1 MRPFPAGP
9 ATRSALYL
17 LGLLAALKALSLVLM
32 AQAVA
37 SMLAG
42 LAAHDPAWADQLVL
56 GVAGAVLRSLTVWAQ
71 SVASRRAALG
81 VKEELRS
88 QLLEQALRNGTRS
101 AGPADGGLAVLATRG
116 LDALDNYYTQFL
128 PALVNCAA
136 IPLLLG
142 ARILFADWISAVVIV
157 LTVPL
162 VPLFMVL
169 IGRYTE
175 DRVREAQS
183 ALARLSGH
191 MLELAKGLPVLV
203 GLGRATAQRKALE
216 DMSEEYRSR
225 TMGTLRTAF
234 LSALALELI
243 ATISVAVVAVFIGVR
258 LVHGDMA
265 LEAGLLALILAP
277 DCYLP
282 LRELGTA
289 HHASDEGRAAL
300 AETTA
305 VLADPGASPLVPTP
319 AAGAAAGAEGQ
330 SADLAAAGV
339 PAGGPPA
346 VTVDG
351 LTVRFGGRTEAA
363 VGPLSFTADAGRITA
378 LDGPSGA
385 GKSTVLGVLAGTVGT
400 AASTVVSGRIGGFT
414 TAQVAWVPQ
423 HPVMVAPTVLDEIR
437 LYLGIPV
444 YGPDAEA
451 AAAGA
456 PGSLPGSA
464 ATARMSVRNP
474 AGTPANLPVGPAGDA
489 AALRCLAAVAAEH
502 LAAKHPAELSPGELR
517 RVALARGLARIE
529 AGATVLLL
537 DEPTAHLDRSSA
549 TVVNGALAGLRG
561 RVTVLLVAHDRQ
573 TRELADR
580 LVAVAPHGGVHRGIE
595 HTDRVALTA
604 SAGGD
609 TEVHAAAVLPPSTVR
624 AAAAAPVAVSASTAA
639 TLPNQTTAPAA
650 ATSVGGTP
658 VAEPDPARTGA
669 APGTPAAPST
679 QSAPHAGSVVVRLRR
694 LLAPV
699 AGRFAAAGAVGTL
712 AALFAVAL
720 AGLSGWLIIRA
731 SEQPPILY
739 LLTAI
744 VGVRFFGVGR
754 AGLRYAERL
763 LLHDAVFAALTR
775 LRGRLW
781 ESLSRRALSV
791 RRLLQGGNVL
801 GTVVDDVD
809 TLRDLLPRVVL
820 PPVTA
825 VAVAVTAV
833 VGIGFLLPAALPAVA
848 AAALLS
854 IIVAPALALAAD
866 RMSAGTEQQLRSGV
880 LRDVAAALDARAEL
894 HANGVTAPVLGAIS
908 RADRSATAASQR
920 SAWAEGLGQSL
931 TVLACAGAALASAVL
946 AAPLALSGA
955 VEPATVAVVVLV
967 QLALVEPYAAI
978 TTGVRQYPAL
988 RAVLRRISEAG
999 VLDAEADSGPEGGE
1013 AADGGLVP
1021 RAARPDGEPGIE
1033 LVDLAAGWPGGGN
1046 VFNGLT
1052 AAAGPGRWLAVTGA
1066 SGSGKSTLL
1075 AVTLGFLPAT
1085 SGDLFLTGRA
1095 AWCPQEA
1102 HLFDSTIRGNLLL
1115 ARPGA
1120 AVETESGRGNT
1131 AGDAVRA
1138 RDAAR
1143 GGEAAPSGG
1152 APAAGGGA
1160 PAGSDEQMRAALD
1173 AVGLGPVLARLED
1186 GLDTRIGPGGAFLS
1200 GGERQRLAVAR
1211 TLMTGADV
1219 ILLDEPTAHLDAAAG
1234 RLMLTELRDGLKDRT
1249 VVLVTH
1255 NPDDIDVA
1263 DIRLDLD
1270 AAAALGGNPVAAA
1283 VLARG

>member
-17 LGLLAALKALSLVLM
+17 LGLLSALKALSLVLI
-32 AQAVA
+32 AQSVA

-42 LAAHDPAWADQLVL
+42 LAAHDPAWANQLVL
-56 GVAGAVLRSLTVWAQ
+56 GAAGVVLRSLTVWAQ

-88 QLLEQALRNGTRS
+88 QLLGHALRNATRAS
-101 AGPADGGLAVLATRG
+101 GPSDGGLAVLATRG

-169 IGRYTE
+169 IGRFTE
-175 DRVREAQS
+175 ERVREAQS

-203 GLGRATAQRKALE
+203 GLGRAAAQRKALE

-225 TMGTLRTAF
+225 TMGTLRTAY
-234 LSALALELI
+234 LTALALELI
-243 ATISVAVVAVFIGVR
+243 TTNTVALVAVFIGVR

-289 HHASDEGRAAL
+289 HHASDDGRAAL

-305 VLADPGASPLVPTP
+305 VLADPGAVPLIPESGAP
-319 AAGAAAGAEGQ
+319 AAGSAAGRP
-330 SADLAAAGV
+330 AA
-339 PAGGPPA
+339 PPA
-346 VTVDG
+346 VTVDA
-351 LTVRFGGRTEAA
+351 LTVRFGGRADTA
-363 VGPLSFTADAGRITA
+363 VGPLSFTAAAGRITA

-400 AASTVVSGRIGGFT
+400 GAGTVVTGRIGGFT
-414 TAQVAWVPQ
+414 TPELAWVPQ
-423 HPVMVAPTVLDEIR
+423 HPVMVASTVLDEVR
-437 LYLGIPV
+437 LYLGVPGS
-444 YGPDAEA
+444 GPDAAGAGSEA
-451 AAAGA
+451 AI
-456 PGSLPGSA
+456 PGG
-464 ATARMSVRNP
+464 NP
-474 AGTPANLPVGPAGDA
+474 AGAESDA
-489 AALRCLAAVAAEH
+489 AARRCLAAVAAEH

-529 AGATVLLL
+529 AGASLLLL
-537 DEPTAHLDRSSA
+537 DEPTAHLDRLTA
-549 TVVNGALAGLRG
+549 TVVDRTLAGLRG
-561 RVTVLLVAHDRQ
+561 QVTVLLVAHDRH
-573 TRELADR
+573 TRELADT
-580 LVAVAPHGGVHRGIE
+580 LVAVAPTGGGDQGAE
-595 HTDRVALTA
+595 HPDPVQLRPG
-604 SAGGD
+604 SAGRGAD
-609 TEVHAAAVLPPSTVR
+609 VKADVSGALVR
-624 AAAAAPVAVSASTAA
+624 P
-639 TLPNQTTAPAA
+639 L
-650 ATSVGGTP
+650 GGT
-658 VAEPDPARTGA
+658 TS
-669 APGTPAAPST
+669 AAPST
-679 QSAPHAGSVVVRLRR
+679 APVPSPTPVPSTTSAHSGSPDGSGGPTGSAAAQLRR

-699 AGRFAAAGAVGTL
+699 AGRFAGAGVVGTL

-739 LLTAI
+739 LLTAM

-781 ESLSRRALSV
+781 ASLSRRALSL

-809 TLRDLLPRVVL
+809 TVRELLPRVVL
-820 PPVTA
+820 PPLTA
-825 VAVAVTAV
+825 VAVAAAAV
-833 VGIGFLLPAALPAVA
+833 LGIGLVLPVTLPAVG

-854 IIVAPALALAAD
+854 IVVAPALALAAD
-866 RMSAGTEQQLRSGV
+866 RMSAGTEQRLRSGV
-880 LRDVAAALDARAEL
+880 LREVAAALDARAEL
-894 HANGVTAPVLGAIS
+894 HANGVSAPVLGAIG

-955 VEPATVAVVVLV
+955 AQPATVAVVVLV

-978 TTGVRQYPAL
+978 TTAVRQYPAL
-988 RAVLRRISEAG
+988 RAVLRRINDAG
-999 VLDAEADSGPEGGE
+999 VLEAGREPQDGE
-1013 AADGGLVP
+1013 AASGGLVHVAP
-1021 RAARPDGEPGIE
+1021 RPGGAPGIE
-1033 LVDLAAGWPGGGN
+1033 LVDLAAAWPGGDN
-1046 VFNGLT
+1046 VFAGVT
-1052 AAAGPGRWLAVTGA
+1052 AEAAPGRWLAVTGA

-1075 AVTLGFLPAT
+1075 AAILGFLPPAGGHLYL
-1085 SGDLFLTGRA
+1085 SGRA

-1115 ARPGA
+1115 ARPEPAPASTDGA
-1120 AVETESGRGNT
+1120 AVGSGNAERAGT
-1131 AGDAVRA
+1131 ASTA
-1138 RDAAR
+1138 RD
-1143 GGEAAPSGG
+1143 
-1152 APAAGGGA
+1152 
-1160 PAGSDEQMRAALD
+1160 DEQMRAALD
-1173 AVGLGPVLARLED
+1173 AVGLGPVLARLEE

-1200 GGERQRLAVAR
+1200 GGERTRLAVAR

-1219 ILLDEPTAHLDAAAG
+1219 ILLDEPTAHLDAESG
-1234 RLMLTELRDGLKDRT
+1234 RIMLAELRDGLRDRT

-1255 NPDDIDVA
+1255 NPNDIDA
-1263 DIRLDLD
+1263 TDTRLDLD
-1270 AAAALGGNPVAAA
+1270 AAAAAVAAGEGPA
-1283 VLARG
+1283 AAAPVLARR

>member
-1 MRPFPAGP
+1 MRAFPAGP

-32 AQAVA
+32 GQAVA

-42 LAAHDPAWADQLVL
+42 LTAHDPAWADQLVL
-56 GVAGAVLRSLTVWAQ
+56 GAAGAVLRSLTVWAQ
-71 SVASRRAALG
+71 AVVSRRAALG
-81 VKEELRS
+81 VKEELRA
-88 QLLEQALRNGTRS
+88 QLLGRALRTGTRA
-101 AGPADGGLAVLATRG
+101 AGPADGGLAILATRG

-191 MLELAKGLPVLV
+191 ILELAKGLPVLV
-203 GLGRATAQRKALE
+203 GLGRAAAQRKALE

-289 HHASDEGRAAL
+289 HHASDDGRAAL
-300 AETTA
+300 AETTE
-305 VLADPGASPLVPTP
+305 VLADPGVTPLVPAPIP
-319 AAGAAAGAEGQ
+319 APPVGAARGAGNG
-330 SADLAAAGV
+330 L
-339 PAGGPPA
+339 PA

-351 LTVRFGGRTEAA
+351 LSVRFGGRQDAA
-363 VGPLSFTADAGRITA
+363 VGPLSFTAPPGRITA

-400 AASTVVSGRIGGFT
+400 GTGTAVAGRVGGFT
-414 TAQVAWVPQ
+414 TADLAWVPQ
-423 HPVMVAPTVLDEIR
+423 HPVMVASTVLDEIR
-437 LYLGIPV
+437 LYLGVPDH
-444 YGPDAEA
+444 GPDTGDETETESASA
-451 AAAGA
+451 AAGGGGNPAGAAAGA
-456 PGSLPGSA
+456 ES
-464 ATARMSVRNP
+464 
-474 AGTPANLPVGPAGDA
+474 DA
-489 AALRCLAAVAAEH
+489 AALRCLTAVAAEH

-529 AGATVLLL
+529 SGANVLLL
-537 DEPTAHLDRSSA
+537 DEPTAHLDRASA
-549 TVVNGALAGLRG
+549 TVVNRTLAGLRG
-561 RVTVLLVAHDRQ
+561 KVTVLLVAHDRH
-573 TRELADR
+573 TRELADHV
-580 LVAVAPHGGVHRGIE
+580 VAVGTRGGGQQIGHAAPAR
-595 HTDRVALTA
+595 LTPAQPGA
-604 SAGGD
+604 SA
-609 TEVHAAAVLPPSTVR
+609 EVRGAASRPPSTVF
-624 AAAAAPVAVSASTAA
+624 AAAPDTV
-639 TLPNQTTAPAA
+639 
-650 ATSVGGTP
+650 
-658 VAEPDPARTGA
+658 A
-669 APGTPAAPST
+669 APPPATAGADSVPGTRPTTPAGPVLA
-679 QSAPHAGSVVVRLRR
+679 QLRR

-699 AGRFAAAGAVGTL
+699 AGRFAAAGTVGTL

-754 AGLRYAERL
+754 AALRYAERL
-763 LLHDAVFAALTR
+763 LLHDAVFVALTR

-781 ESLSRRALSV
+781 ESLSRRALSL

-801 GTVVDDVD
+801 GAVVDDVD
-809 TLRDLLPRVVL
+809 TVRDLLPRVVL

-825 VAVAVTAV
+825 IAVAAASVI
-833 VGIGFLLPAALPAVA
+833 GIGLLLPAALPAVA

-854 IIVAPALALAAD
+854 IVVAPALALAAD
-866 RMSAGTEQQLRSGV
+866 RMSAGTEQRLRSGV
-880 LRDVAAALDARAEL
+880 LRNVAAALDARAEL

-931 TVLACAGAALASAVL
+931 TVLACTGAALASAVL
-946 AAPLALSGA
+946 AAPLALGGA

-967 QLALVEPYAAI
+967 QLALVDPYAAI
-978 TTGVRQYPAL
+978 TTAVRQYPAL
-988 RAVLRRISEAG
+988 RAVLRRIGESG
-999 VLDAEADSGPEGGE
+999 VLDAGADRGADPGVEGAG
-1013 AADGGLVP
+1013 APAGSLVP
-1021 RAARPDGEPGIE
+1021 VAALPGGAPGIE
-1033 LVDLAAGWPGGGN
+1033 LVDLAVAWPGGGN
-1046 VFNGLT
+1046 VFTGLT

-1075 AVTLGFLPAT
+1075 AAVLGFLPAAR
-1085 SGDLFLTGRA
+1085 GQLFLSGRA

-1115 ARPGA
+1115 ARPDSGRATADGVPPASGDAPSAGAGTAGPAGDGA
-1120 AVETESGRGNT
+1120 ADP
-1131 AGDAVRA
+1131 AGD
-1138 RDAAR
+1138 
-1143 GGEAAPSGG
+1143 EQ
-1152 APAAGGGA
+1152 
-1160 PAGSDEQMRAALD
+1160 QMRAVLD

-1219 ILLDEPTAHLDAAAG
+1219 ILLDEPTAHLDAESG
-1234 RLMLTELRDGLKDRT
+1234 RRMLAELRDGLRDRT

-1255 NPDDIDVA
+1255 NPDDIDA
-1263 DIRLDLD
+1263 SDTRLDLD
-1270 AAAALGGNPVAAA
+1270 AAAAAGEDPNPAR

>member
-9 ATRSALYL
+9 STRSALYL

-56 GVAGAVLRSLTVWAQ
+56 GAAGAVLRSLTVWGQ

-116 LDALDNYYTQFL
+116 LDALDSYYTQFL

-142 ARILFADWISAVVIV
+142 ARILFADWVSAVVIV

-162 VPLFMVL
+162 VPLFMIL

-175 DRVREAQS
+175 ERVRDAQS

-203 GLGRATAQRKALE
+203 GLGRASAQRQALE

-243 ATISVAVVAVFIGVR
+243 STISVAVVAVFIGVR

-289 HHASDEGRAAL
+289 HHASDDGRAAL

-305 VLADPGASPLVPTP
+305 VLADPGATPLDPTP
-319 AAGAAAGAEGQ
+319 ASGPAA
-330 SADLAAAGV
+330 
-339 PAGGPPA
+339 GPPA

-351 LTVRFGGRTEAA
+351 LTVRFGGRTDAA
-363 VGPLSFTADAGRITA
+363 VGPLSFTAAAGQITA
-378 LDGPSGA
+378 LDGASGA

-400 AASTVVSGRIGGFT
+400 GLGTVVSGRLGGFT
-414 TAQVAWVPQ
+414 KAEVAWVPQ
-423 HPVMVAPTVLDEIR
+423 HPVMVASTVLDEIR
-437 LYLGIPV
+437 LYLGAPAA
-444 YGPDAEA
+444 DN
-451 AAAGA
+451 AAAGTEA
-456 PGSLPGSA
+456 
-464 ATARMSVRNP
+464 
-474 AGTPANLPVGPAGDA
+474 AGTDVGAEADA
-489 AALRCLAAVAAEH
+489 AARCLAAVGAGH

-529 AGATVLLL
+529 AGARVLLL
-537 DEPTAHLDRSSA
+537 DEPTAHLDRGSA
-549 TVVNGALAGLRG
+549 TLVNRALAGLRG
-561 RVTVLLVAHDRQ
+561 KVTVLLVAHDRHI
-573 TRELADR
+573 RDLADT
-580 LVAVAPHGGVHRGIE
+580 LVAVTPGPGGNHGGE
-595 HTDRVALTA
+595 PPALVPPLPA
-604 SAGGD
+604 SAGG
-609 TEVHAAAVLPPSTVR
+609 EPGVR
-624 AAAAAPVAVSASTAA
+624 AAAIRAPFLVDAAAPGHSQGPAPSPTPDPAPGRPETG
-639 TLPNQTTAPAA
+639 TAPAA
-650 ATSVGGTP
+650 AAGSASSIGSGSGS
-658 VAEPDPARTGA
+658 GA
-669 APGTPAAPST
+669 AGPS
-679 QSAPHAGSVVVRLRR
+679 GSVPAQLRR

-699 AGRFAAAGAVGTL
+699 KGRFAAAGAVGTL

-754 AGLRYAERL
+754 ACLRYSERL

-781 ESLSRRALSV
+781 ESLSRRALSL

-809 TLRDLLPRVVL
+809 TVRELLPRVVL

-825 VAVAVTAV
+825 IAVAAAAV
-833 VGIGFLLPAALPAVA
+833 AGIGLLLPAALPAVA

-854 IIVAPALALAAD
+854 IVVAPALALAAD
-866 RMSAGTEQQLRSGV
+866 RMSAGTEQNLRSGV
-880 LRDVAAALDARAEL
+880 LRHVAAALDARAEL
-894 HANGVTAPVLGAIS
+894 HANGVSAPVLAAIG
-908 RADRSATAASQR
+908 RADRAATAASQR

-931 TVLACAGAALASAVL
+931 TVLACAVAALASAVL
-946 AAPLALSGA
+946 AAPLALSGV
-955 VEPATVAVVVLV
+955 VEPETVAVVVLV
-967 QLALVEPYAAI
+967 QLALVDPYAAI
-978 TTGVRQYPAL
+978 TTAVRQYPAL
-988 RAVLRRISEAG
+988 RAVMRRISAAG
-999 VLDAEADSGPEGGE
+999 VLETGANSDADGG
-1013 AADGGLVP
+1013 AATGGLVP
-1021 RAARPDGEPGIE
+1021 VASRPGGRPGIE
-1033 LVDLAAGWPGGGN
+1033 LVDLAAAWPGGGN
-1046 VFNGLT
+1046 VFSGLT
-1052 AAAGPGRWLAVTGA
+1052 AEAGPGRWLAVTGA

-1075 AVTLGFLPAT
+1075 ATVLGFLPAAGGHLYL
-1085 SGDLFLTGRA
+1085 SGRA

-1115 ARPGA
+1115 ARP
-1120 AVETESGRGNT
+1120 E
-1131 AGDAVRA
+1131 
-1138 RDAAR
+1138 
-1143 GGEAAPSGG
+1143 P
-1152 APAAGGGA
+1152 A
-1160 PAGSDEQMRAALD
+1160 PAGTDSAQRGPGGAVVANGDEQMRASLD
-1173 AVGLGPVLARLED
+1173 AVGLGPMLARLEE

-1200 GGERQRLAVAR
+1200 GGERTRLAVAR

-1219 ILLDEPTAHLDAAAG
+1219 ILLDEPTAHLDAESG
-1234 RLMLTELRDGLKDRT
+1234 RLMLAELRDGLRDRT

-1255 NPDDIDVA
+1255 NPDDIDAA
-1263 DIRLDLD
+1263 DTRLDLD
-1270 AAAALGGNPVAAA
+1270 AAAAAAAAAATGAAGEGPATAA